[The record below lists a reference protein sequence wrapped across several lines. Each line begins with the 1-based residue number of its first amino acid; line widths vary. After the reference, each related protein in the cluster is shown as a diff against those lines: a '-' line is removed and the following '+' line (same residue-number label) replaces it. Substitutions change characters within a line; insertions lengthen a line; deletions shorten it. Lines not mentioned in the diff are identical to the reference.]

1 VRAVLA
7 AALAGEPTRRPVLR
21 ALLAVRTGIDP
32 APLAADLAAAAR
44 PLLTAAAA
52 DDVLLGAE
60 VAGAFRLRALAELL
74 QTLVEREG
82 GTTPA
87 SLAALRALRETGE
100 GRAESLAGLLARGPA
115 GPITDE
121 LIAALAATRDPT
133 GPATLARLLPALGVG
148 ARGRALEHLSR
159 TPAGAAAV
167 AAEFTAGRLPAGDLG
182 PATLERLRLQLPGD
196 AAVAGLAD
204 RTGAAGMGALRLGGA
219 DADYAATQL
228 TLRGPFTVEAWVKL
242 EAPISNHDALL
253 AAPGRFDLNFSG
265 GQPRLWLG
273 SVRKDVVVAR
283 RRLTPGV
290 WTHCALTRDAEGVF
304 RLYVNGELDAT
315 GTHADQTDHVGL
327 DLGRS
332 SPRAGGTAGW
342 IAEFRV
348 WERARGAAEIRA
360 AFDRTHAADPA
371 PPRALTRVFA
381 GADWGTLHGAAR
393 VERVRDGPA
402 LLTPA
407 EAAAQE
413 EKFRRF
419 RALAAAGGDPARGRQ
434 LFAALCL
441 ACHQQGGQGAQLGP
455 VLDGVGLTGT
465 EALLRNL
472 LTPSV
477 AMESAYRTYRVV
489 TRDGT
494 VHEGFL
500 AADTAEALVLRL
512 PGAPDRRIPRADVQT
527 ATYLGRSLMPE
538 GLLEGLAPEQA
549 SDLLAHLQSLR

>member
-1 VRAVLA
+1 VPKRL
-7 AALAGEPTRRPVLR
+7 TRWGSFTSFTSKLVKINVPV
-21 ALLAVRTGIDP
+21 I
-32 APLAADLAAAAR
+32 
-44 PLLTAAAA
+44 
-52 DDVLLGAE
+52 
-60 VAGAFRLRALAELL
+60 
-74 QTLVEREG
+74 
-82 GTTPA
+82 
-87 SLAALRALRETGE
+87 
-100 GRAESLAGLLARGPA
+100 
-115 GPITDE
+115 I
-121 LIAALAATRDPT
+121 I
-133 GPATLARLLPALGVG
+133 
-148 ARGRALEHLSR
+148 
-159 TPAGAAAV
+159 
-167 AAEFTAGRLPAGDLG
+167 G
-182 PATLERLRLQLPGD
+182 PATLERLRLQRPED
-196 AAVAGLAD
+196 AALAALAARAGAEGLA
-204 RTGAAGMGALRLGGA
+204 TLRLGGA

-253 AAPGRFDLNFSG
+253 AAPGRFDLNFSN
-265 GQPRLWLG
+265 GQPRLWLAAE
-273 SVRKDVVVAR
+273 RKDVVVAR

-304 RLYVNGELDAT
+304 RIYVNGELDAT
-315 GTHADQTDHVGL
+315 GTHADAADYTGL

-348 WERARGAAEIRA
+348 WDRARNAGEIRA

-381 GADWGTLHGAAR
+381 GADWGPLHGAAR
-393 VERVRDGPA
+393 LERVNDGPT

-413 EKFRRF
+413 EKFRRY
-419 RALAAAGGDPARGRQ
+419 RALAGAGGNPTRGRE

-441 ACHQQGGQGAQLGP
+441 ACHQQSGQGAQVGP
-455 VLDGVGLTGT
+455 ALDGVGLTGI

-472 LTPSV
+472 LTPGA

-512 PGAPDRRIPRADVQT
+512 PGAPDRRVPRAEVRT
-527 ATYLGRSLMPE
+527 AAYLARSLMPE
-538 GLLEGLAPEQA
+538 GLLEGLANEQA
-549 SDLLAHLQSLR
+549 ADLLAYLQALR